1 MSLISVLQ
9 SLIGAQFL
17 NAICVAGV
25 SGYFL
30 WGSVPTGE
38 PAGTAMVCVTVIF
51 SVIKIYAPEQWQRL
65 DSNDLVINFIGS
77 SFE

>member
-1 MSLISVLQ
+1 MSLTSALQ
-9 SLIGAQFL
+9 SLNGPEFL
-17 NAICVAGV
+17 NAICVAAA

-30 WGSVPTGE
+30 WGSVPAGE

-51 SVIKIYAPEQWQRL
+51 PVTKIYAPEQWQRL

>member
-1 MSLISVLQ
+1 MSLTSVLQ
-9 SLIGAQFL
+9 SLNGPEFL
-17 NAICVAGV
+17 NAICVAAA

-30 WGSVPTGE
+30 WGSVPAGE

-51 SVIKIYAPEQWQRL
+51 PVTKIYAPEQWQRL